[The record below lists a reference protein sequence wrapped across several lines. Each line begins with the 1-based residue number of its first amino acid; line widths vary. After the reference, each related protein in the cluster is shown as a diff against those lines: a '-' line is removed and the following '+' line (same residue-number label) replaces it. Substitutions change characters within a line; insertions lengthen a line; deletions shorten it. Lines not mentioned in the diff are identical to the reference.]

1 MRTCTSPI
9 MQLICPQKFCMI
21 FVFHFFWVLQ
31 PSQEKLKA
39 MVVQNFGGQ
48 ISCILEDMQVGYIIL
63 YNLIFAYVVFIISL
77 FFKLFFCFH
86 NLPDDSL
93 VPFVSS
99 VADDDVGS
107 TFSLADKETKKAN
120 GRIHK
125 QIVK

>member
-1 MRTCTSPI
+1 
-9 MQLICPQKFCMI
+9 MQNL
-21 FVFHFFWVLQ
+21 
-31 PSQEKLKA
+31 
-39 MVVQNFGGQ
+39 GGQ
-48 ISCILEDMQVGYIIL
+48 ISCILEDMQVAYIIL

-77 FFKLFFCFH
+77 FLNFFSVFIT
-86 NLPDDSL
+86 SL
-93 VPFVSS
+93 MTVLPFVSS